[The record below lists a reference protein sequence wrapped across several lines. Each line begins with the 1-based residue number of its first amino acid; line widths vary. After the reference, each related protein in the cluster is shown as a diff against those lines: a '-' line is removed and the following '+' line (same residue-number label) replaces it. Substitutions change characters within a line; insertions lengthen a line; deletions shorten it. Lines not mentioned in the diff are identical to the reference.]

1 MLPRSLYLAGKVWS
15 DIMGSAGARI
25 AGRTHRAVRVRG
37 TGPLTG
43 PATNEH
49 LQLRV
54 CLWQYERTGLS
65 NISRLM
71 LLSPGERL
79 N

>member
-1 MLPRSLYLAGKVWS
+1 M
-15 DIMGSAGARI
+15 
-25 AGRTHRAVRVRG
+25 RAVRVRG

-43 PATNEH
+43 PATSERS
-49 LQLRV
+49 QLRV
-54 CLWQYERTGLS
+54 RYCQYERAGLS

-71 LLSPGERL
+71 RLSPGKRL